1 MADELNCC
9 ICGKAAP
16 AGNVV
21 GQRAY
26 CDRHYA
32 QVNKPHPGFWR
43 AGVIQ
48 IVGMAVF
55 AGVVAL
61 IASVLPPLSRT
72 ALIAFGLL
80 MALVPTGLWMVFF
93 YRQDRLE
100 PEPKHKLGL
109 VFMTAL
115 LLTELV
121 GRRVVYEWFRIDDWA
136 TTPVLSLAANTLIA
150 GAVWQGIVYVAVR
163 MVYATDEFDE
173 RMDGIVYGTVAGL
186 GVATMLNLHYI
197 VDNEGVALAPGVIH
211 VVTAALAQA
220 AFGGLQGWF
229 MAEAKFTH
237 KHVWFVPAGVALS
250 ILANG
255 VFDWLIG
262 EVSATG
268 LDVNPWRS
276 LAMGVG
282 VALALFFVLVWLMR
296 RSTAIT
302 LRGTSAG

>member
-9 ICGKAAP
+9 ICGQPAA

-26 CDRHYA
+26 CDRHFA
-32 QVNKPHPGFWR
+32 QVNKPHTGFWR
-43 AGVIQ
+43 AGLVQ
-48 IVGMAVF
+48 IAGMGVF
-55 AGVVAL
+55 ASAVAL
-61 IASVLPPLSRT
+61 IAGALPPLDRT
-72 ALIAFGLL
+72 LLIAFGLV
-80 MALVPTGLWMVFF
+80 MAVVPTALWMIFF

-121 GRRVVYEWFRIDDWA
+121 GRRAVYEWFRIDEWA
-136 TTPVLSLAANTLIA
+136 TTPLLSLAANTLIA
-150 GAVWQGIVYVAVR
+150 AAVWQAIVYVGVR

-197 VDNEGVALAPGVIH
+197 VDNEGVALAPGVIQ
-211 VVTAALAQA
+211 VVTTALAQA

-229 MAEAKFTH
+229 MAEAKFVH
-237 KHVWFVPAGVALS
+237 KPAWFVPLGMALS
-250 ILANG
+250 IVANG

-262 EVSATG
+262 EVSTRG
-268 LDVNPWRS
+268 LDVNPWWS
-276 LAMGVG
+276 LAMGVV
-282 VALALFFVLVWLMR
+282 VAVALFFVLVGLMR

-302 LRGTSAG
+302 LRRKAG